1 MKFKKSLLIICLLAC
16 VLFAVGSVSAG
27 DVNDTAIAS
36 DNTDQIIEQVDSAE
50 AYSSLDDEKI
60 SVNNE
65 TSYGK
70 NSDDSLVSTDE
81 NDDILNV
88 NIKDVENVTVTIYK
102 QTGKYASNK
111 KIYFK
116 IIDAD
121 TGAPIYAPQYLDQ
134 FFDKYCDSIGI
145 NYKINGNAFY
155 STTYTNKNGIGVI
168 EWESLYSKIGTN
180 TFEIEICQFYGEYDV
195 DGYDVHLVN
204 SNTAKTKV
212 TIEKSPSKKTTTTKT
227 TSKKTTKSTLSI
239 SAPKVTKNY
248 KKSGVFKVT
257 VKNQKTK
264 KAVKGITLK
273 IKVYTNSKYK
283 TYTLKTNKNGVAK
296 INTKSLKKGTHKV
309 VVTAKATKKYKAK
322 TVKSSIKII
331 KKQTTTAKN
340 GKIQTTI
347 KVQCDWHLYRSS
359 SPDQV
364 IYDTFKATLTGK
376 DGKALDGEYKA
387 LIAYYRSGESSYYAR
402 DKIEGY
408 YGSTVTHEVGQ
419 WYYLGTKLVLTIEFA
434 GNDKYAPTTFTK
446 TL

>member
-27 DVNDTAIAS
+27 DVNDTAIAIEDTDNNIDYLS
-36 DNTDQIIEQVDSAE
+36 LPAEEVAQNNVKTGISEEITNDEQILTNTDEDNLAEGSDSGV
-50 AYSSLDDEKI
+50 KI
-60 SVNNE
+60 TCYQSGTYV
-65 TSYGK
+65 
-70 NSDDSLVSTDE
+70 SD
-81 NDDILNV
+81 
-88 NIKDVENVTVTIYK
+88 
-102 QTGKYASNK
+102 K
-111 KIYFK
+111 KIYFNTTDAK
-116 IIDAD
+116 TGKGLQTSFRVNIFENGAYIDWA
-121 TGAPIYAPQYLDQ
+121 
-134 FFDKYCDSIGI
+134 SI
-145 NYKINGNAFY
+145 N
-155 STTYTNKNGIGVI
+155 TNSNGIGVLEWDTYYFGAGTFKI
-168 EWESLYSKIGTN
+168 ENEGDTVDYIAPTGDDSGHSYKIDPSSFKSL
-180 TFEIEICQFYGEYDV
+180 TFKVSED
-195 DGYDVHLVN
+195 
-204 SNTAKTKV
+204 KTTK
-212 TIEKSPSKKTTTTKT
+212 TTSKKTTTTKT

-248 KKSGVFKVT
+248 KKSGIFKVT

-283 TYTLKTNKNGVAK
+283 TYSLKTNKNGVAK

-331 KKQTTTAKN
+331 KKQTTTSKN

-359 SPDQV
+359 NPYPQV

-376 DGKALDGEYKA
+376 DGKVLDGEYKA

-419 WYYLGTKLVLTIEFA
+419 WYYSGAKLVLTIEFA